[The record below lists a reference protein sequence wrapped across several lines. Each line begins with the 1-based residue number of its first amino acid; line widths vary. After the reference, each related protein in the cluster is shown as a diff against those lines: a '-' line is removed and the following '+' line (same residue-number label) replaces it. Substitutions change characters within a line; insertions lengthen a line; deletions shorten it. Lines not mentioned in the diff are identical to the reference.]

1 MIIPVVMPQVSNT
14 SAEVKLISWLKRP
27 GDPVKRGEP
36 LVEVET
42 DKAIV
47 EVESYV
53 DGYFRAANYADGAT
67 VSLDAVIAILTTT
80 PDEKIEN
87 QPAELPK
94 AEALKMVVPQ
104 GKNERQIVVGVKKGQ
119 ADISPVARKLASEN
133 HLDISSLIGSGP
145 EGRII
150 RADVEAALKSRE
162 PASIREMKTSAVS
175 SSVALPASL
184 SNMRNAIAQRTTL
197 SKATIPHYY
206 VTIDIDMKSV
216 MDLLGDLKK
225 ISAERNAEA
234 PTITDM
240 IIWVCGKIL
249 PKFPLLCGS
258 WTEKGPILNPEINI
272 GIVVGL
278 DEGLMVP
285 IVHNVDQMNLS
296 VLPQATKA
304 LKEKARLGGLNSHE
318 LTGGT
323 FTVSNLGM
331 YGIGSFI
338 AVINPPESAILALGA
353 ISKRAVVNDNDEIVV
368 RPVMTATLSVDHR
381 MIDGILAAK
390 FLSALK
396 ETLEEPYVLLFDH

>member
-1 MIIPVVMPQVSNT
+1 MIISVVMPQVSNT

-27 GDPVKRGEP
+27 GDLVKRGEP

-42 DKAIV
+42 DKATV

-53 DGYFRAANYADGAT
+53 DGYFRAAYYADGAT
-67 VSLDAVIAILTTT
+67 VLLDAVIAILTTT

-87 QPAELPK
+87 QPGGLPK
-94 AEALKMVVPQ
+94 AEAVKKVPPHGTADPQ
-104 GKNERQIVVGVKKGQ
+104 GGGRVKKGQ
-119 ADISPVARKLASEN
+119 VDITPVARRLAEDN
-133 HLDISSLIGSGP
+133 HLDINKITGSGP

-150 RADVEAALKSRE
+150 RSDIDAALKSRGG
-162 PASIREMKTSAVS
+162 PSILEMKTSLVQS
-175 SSVALPASL
+175 SAAQPAGFST
-184 SNMRNAIAQRTTL
+184 MRNAIAQRTAF

-206 VTIDIDMKSV
+206 ITIDIDMKPV
-216 MDLLGDLKK
+216 LDLIADLKK
-225 ISAERNAEA
+225 IAAERKAEA

-240 IIWVCGKIL
+240 ILWVCGKIL

-278 DEGLMVP
+278 EEGLMVP
-285 IVHNVDQMNLS
+285 IVHNVDRISLLA
-296 VLPQATKA
+296 LPQATKA
-304 LKEKARLGGLNSHE
+304 LKEKARLGGLNTRE

-331 YGIGSFI
+331 YGISSFI
-338 AVINPPESAILALGA
+338 AVINPPESAILALAA
-353 ISKRAVVNDNDEIVV
+353 INKRAVVNDRDEVIV

-381 MIDGILAAK
+381 MIDGVLAAK

-396 ETLEEPYVLLFDH
+396 DTLEEPSVLLFDH

>member
-1 MIIPVVMPQVSNT
+1 MPEVSNT
-14 SAEVKLISWLKRP
+14 STEVKLISWLKRP
-27 GDPVKRGEP
+27 GDPVKRGDP

-42 DKAIV
+42 DKATV

-53 DGYFRAANYADGAT
+53 DGYFRAANYADGDT
-67 VSLDAVIAILTTT
+67 VSLDAVIAIITTT
-80 PDEKIEN
+80 LDEKIDN
-87 QPAELPK
+87 PPAEQPK
-94 AEALKMVVPQ
+94 SEAVNKVAQQ
-104 GKNERQIVVGVKKGQ
+104 GKTEQQVVQKVKTGKV
-119 ADISPVARKLASEN
+119 DITPVAKKLAADN
-133 HLDISSLIGSGP
+133 HIDITTLSGSGP

-150 RADVEAALKSRE
+150 RDDVEAALKSRK
-162 PASIREMKTSAVS
+162 PASSREIKTSVLP
-175 SSVALPASL
+175 SSVVLTATL
-184 SNMRNAIAQRTTL
+184 SSMRNAIAQRTAF

-206 VTIDIDMKSV
+206 VAIDIDMKSV

-225 ISAERNAEA
+225 VSAKRNAEA
-234 PTITDM
+234 PTITDI

-249 PKFPLLCGS
+249 PKFLLLCGS
-258 WTEKGPILNPEINI
+258 WTEKGPIINPEINI

-285 IVHNVDQMNLS
+285 IVHNVNQMSLS
-296 VLPQATKA
+296 ALPKVTKA

-331 YGIGSFI
+331 YGIDSFI

-353 ISKRAVVNDNDEIVV
+353 IIKRAVVNDNDEIVV

-390 FLSALK
+390 FLRKLK
-396 ETLEEPYVLLFDH
+396 ETLEEPSVLLFDH